1 MLSSRGRTRSLP
13 LAPATKLP
21 VATRRAPSSFLRIH
35 GLASK
40 IHQGGGMLRPAERR
54 ECSGNILPEG
64 RLLRERYCRF
74 WRSSPQETNKRWV
87 SVSEVRPTE
96 PKTWDGQHF
105 YGSAISSSM
114 ALLPLFDPAH
124 WRHNEQFPLGERV
137 MFKRCF
143 FIRQTLIAFIGLAIA
158 WRFERGRMEGI
169 MDVVAKDIQKNFPIT

>member
-1 MLSSRGRTRSLP
+1 MIRLSGSFAGQDPKGRNFCSACGN
-13 LAPATKLP
+13 AP
-21 VATRRAPSSFLRIH
+21 RHI
-35 GLASK
+35 G
-40 IHQGGGMLRPAERR
+40 
-54 ECSGNILPEG
+54 
-64 RLLRERYCRF
+64 
-74 WRSSPQETNKRWV
+74 RWV

-105 YGSAISSSM
+105 YGSPISSSM

-158 WRFERGRMEGI
+158 WRTGAVLCVKADDKFERGRMEGI
-169 MDVVAKDIQKNFPIT
+169 MDVVAKDIQKNFYDPSLKGVDW